1 MEKKLLEEINKFR
14 LLSNYDNNKTL
25 NENFLSLLLED
36 GYIRDLLKTSK
47 TDLAAA
53 KAAIKADAKLL
64 EMGVWDGRELVKTS
78 DGILDSFRSGRLAA
92 EEAFKVNRSLLN
104 SAESSVTLK
113 NALAN
118 EFATAEKFLKDYSKL
133 SEKGAYNELIAKGF
147 NDSSAKNIISRYKG
161 KGNSFT
167 GEFKSLDDLKKG
179 NKAETSKTAAKD
191 GETIKKGKTETPVTK
206 KVTKEGNTVIK
217 GNNNTVIIAKDG
229 SSAKF
234 INNETKEVTQ
244 ITKGEK
250 IKRNYVCIKR
260 ANCKNGNP
268 ELIATELPSTKVVE
282 ELETMRTSLKD
293 ISLKAMTPGFN
304 WKKLVGIAAAI
315 GIGAGLLWWYFA
327 TKDDEAVPDDIPPTP
342 PVDDTDDGDGQGGGD
357 FPLEDGAYTTPG
369 DPYQYKV
376 VECIWYTKSWKNRG
390 KIIKDWISLEN
401 NKTANDIL
409 DKRHPEARK
418 SCSNNSEETPN
429 VIVGGNDDD
438 GNQVVNKPDSTV
450 SHISGDKLDTLD

>member
-1 MEKKLLEEINKFR
+1 METKILEEISKFR
-14 LLSNYDNNKTL
+14 LLSNYDNTKTL
-25 NENFLSLLLED
+25 NENFLSLILED
-36 GYIRDLLKTSK
+36 GAFRTLLNTGKEFE
-47 TDLAAA
+47 AA
-53 KAAIKADAKLL
+53 KAALKADSALL
-64 EMGVWDGRELVKTS
+64 NAGIKDGKNVLTS
-78 DGILDSFRSGRLAA
+78 ADDILNAFKNGTLTAGEAA
-92 EEAFKVNRSLLN
+92 KVNRSLLN
-104 SAESSVTLK
+104 STKSSTTLK
-113 NALAN
+113 NVLAK
-118 EFATAEKFLKDYSKL
+118 EYAATTKFTKEYGRL
-133 SEKGAYNELIAKGF
+133 SETAAYNELIAKGF
-147 NDSSAKNIISRYKG
+147 NDASAKNIINNFKADG
-161 KGNSFT
+161 KTFT
-167 GEFKSLDDLKKG
+167 AEFESLKDLKTG
-179 NKAETSKTAAKD
+179 NKAETAVKD
-191 GETIKKGKTETPVTK
+191 GKTIKKGEKQVTK

-244 ITKGEK
+244 ITKGKK

-268 ELIATELPSTKVVE
+268 ELISTELPSTKVVE
-282 ELETMRTSLKD
+282 QLETMQPSLLEA
-293 ISLKAMTPGFN
+293 SLKAMTPGFN
-304 WKKLVGIAAAI
+304 WKKLVGWAATV
-315 GIGAGLLWWYFA
+315 GISGLLLWWYFA
-327 TKDDEAVPDDIPPTP
+327 TKDKPEVPDTIPPTP
-342 PVDDTDDGDGQGGGD
+342 PKDGDNGDGQGGGD

-390 KIIKDWISLEN
+390 KIIKDWISLKN

-429 VIVGGNDDD
+429 VIVGGNDDGNND

>member
-167 GEFKSLDDLKKG
+167 GEFKSLDDLKTG
-179 NKAETSKTAAKD
+179 NKAETAAKD
-191 GETIKKGKTETPVTK
+191 GKTIKKGEKQVTK

-282 ELETMRTSLKD
+282 QLETMQPSLLEA
-293 ISLKAMTPGFN
+293 SLKAMTPGFN
-304 WKKLVGIAAAI
+304 WKKLVGWAATV
-315 GIGAGLLWWYFA
+315 GISGLLLWWYFA
-327 TKDDEAVPDDIPPTP
+327 TKDKSEVPDTIPPTP
-342 PVDDTDDGDGQGGGD
+342 PKDGDNGDGQGGGD

-401 NKTANDIL
+401 NKTASDIL

-429 VIVGGNDDD
+429 VIVGGNDD